1 MRDSI
6 TRVVR
11 LLLLLPFLMS
21 GHLNAET
28 LKVGVSF
35 SIPPYIIEQGP
46 RGIELDLIRE
56 AFAGTAYEIVFE
68 FLPMERTFRQFESGK
83 LDAIINVTPGM
94 MDPALLSAPVLT
106 FHNRVFTL
114 NDTHINTL
122 VDLLPLRVVSFQ
134 RAKAFLGDD
143 YAAMANKHAR
153 YKETAKQQAQVNQLL
168 LGRVDAIVLDELI
181 FQYFLTQAQNDILSK
196 EAFRK
201 IKIRQ
206 ANLLPPITCHFAFHS
221 ADTRKLFDRKLEA
234 MRKDGRYQQ
243 IFAAYGVTL
252 HEP

>member
-1 MRDSI
+1 MRESI

-21 GHLNAET
+21 GHLHAET

-35 SIPPYIIEQGP
+35 SMPPYIIEQGP

-56 AFAGTAYEIVFE
+56 AFAGTTYEIAFE
-68 FLPMERTFRQFESGK
+68 YLPMERTFRQFESRK

-94 MDPALLSAPVLT
+94 MDSALLSAPVLT

-122 VDLLPLRVVSFQ
+122 DDLRPLRVVAFQ
-134 RAKAFLGDD
+134 RATAFLGGDF
-143 YAAMANKHAR
+143 AAMANNNPR
-153 YKETAKQQAQVNQLL
+153 YKETAKQQAQVNQLQ
-168 LGRVDAIVLDELI
+168 LGRVDAIVLEELI
-181 FQYFLTQAQNDILSK
+181 FQYFWAQAQNDVRLK
-196 EAFRK
+196 EAFRTA
-201 IKIRQ
+201 KIRR
-206 ANLLPPITCHFAFHS
+206 ADLFPPITCHFAFHS
-221 ADTRKLFDRKLEA
+221 ADTRKLFDRQLEA
-234 MRKDGRYQQ
+234 MRKDGRYQK
-243 IFAAYGVTL
+243 IFAAYGVTP